1 MIAATAR
8 RFGPP
13 EVMRLE
19 TLPDPVPGPGQLL
32 IRVQA
37 FAVTRGDTRIR
48 GLEAPPGMALPM
60 RLAFGPLRPRRIIPG
75 REFSGLVQ
83 ALGPGVTGW
92 APGDPVMGLTDGMT
106 MGAGAEMLT
115 VKASGLI
122 ARRPATLSPEQAA
135 GFFFGLLTAADFLI
149 DQARLQP
156 GEHLLI
162 NGATGAVG
170 VAALQLARHLGAR
183 ITAVASA
190 PNNALAQSLG
200 ADETADYARPLPP
213 GPWDVILDI
222 AGTLPWP
229 VARPLLAPGGRLC
242 LVTASLGALLGATL
256 RPRRQ
261 THRLCAGVVRETPQ
275 ALARALALHQAGAF
289 TPQITTLPM
298 TQITEAHRRA
308 GSGHHPGSMVVIP

>member
-1 MIAATAR
+1 MFAATAR

-60 RLAFGPLRPRRIIPG
+60 RLAFGPLKPRRIIPG
-75 REFSGLVQ
+75 REFSGTIV

-92 APGDPVMGLTDGMT
+92 EPGEPVMGLTDGLS
-106 MGAGAEMLT
+106 MGAGAERLT
-115 VKASGLI
+115 VSATGLI
-122 ARRPATLSPEQAA
+122 TRRPATLSPKQGA

-156 GEHLLI
+156 GERLLI

-170 VAALQLARHLGAR
+170 VAAIQLARHLGAR
-183 ITAVASA
+183 ITAVASP
-190 PNNALAQSLG
+190 PNHALARNLG
-200 ADETADYARPLPP
+200 ADETADYSRPLPT

-229 VARPLLAPGGRLC
+229 AARTALAPGGRLC
-242 LVTASLGALLGATL
+242 LVTASLPGVLGATL
-256 RPRRQ
+256 RPYRGP
-261 THRLCAGVVRETPQ
+261 HRLCAAIVKETPQ
-275 ALARALALHQAGAF
+275 AMARALALHQAGAF
-289 TPQITTLPM
+289 TPQVTTLPLAE
-298 TQITEAHRRA
+298 IIEAHRRA
-308 GSGHHPGSMVVIP
+308 GSGHHPGSLVVTP

>member
-13 EVMRLE
+13 EVLRLE

-48 GLEAPPGMALPM
+48 ALQAPPGMALPM
-60 RLAFGPLRPRRIIPG
+60 RLAFGPFRPRRIIPG
-75 REFSGLVQ
+75 REFSGTVE
-83 ALGPGVTGW
+83 AIGPGVTGW
-92 APGDPVMGLTDGMT
+92 APGEAIMGLTDGLT
-106 MGAGAEMLT
+106 MGAGAELVT
-115 VKASGLI
+115 VSAKGRI
-122 ARRPATLSPEQAA
+122 ARRPASLGPEQAA
-135 GFFFGLLTAADFLI
+135 GVFFGLLTAADFLI
-149 DQARLQP
+149 DQARLKP

-183 ITAVASA
+183 ITATASP
-190 PNNALAQSLG
+190 PNHALARALG
-200 ADETADYARPLPP
+200 AHDTADYTRPLPP

-229 VARPLLAPGGRLC
+229 AARPTLAPGGRLC
-242 LVTASLGALLGATL
+242 LVTAGLGALLGATL
-256 RPRRQ
+256 RPNRGP
-261 THRLCAGVVRETPQ
+261 HRLCAGIVKETPQ
-275 ALARALALHQAGAF
+275 AISRALALHQAGAF
-289 TPQITTLPM
+289 TPQITALPM
-298 TQITEAHRRA
+298 DHIQEAHRRA
-308 GSGHHPGSMVVIP
+308 GSGHHPGAMVVTL